1 LSEYENMQTADI
13 MAEALLDWKVEVILA
28 YPAME

>member
-1 LSEYENMQTADI
+1 MSEYENMQTADI

-28 YPAME
+28 YAAME